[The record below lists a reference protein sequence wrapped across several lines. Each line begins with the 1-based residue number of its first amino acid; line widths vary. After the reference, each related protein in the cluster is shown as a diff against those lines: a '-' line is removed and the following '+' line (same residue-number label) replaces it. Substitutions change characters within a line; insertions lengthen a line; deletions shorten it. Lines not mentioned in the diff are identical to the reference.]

1 MRDFFKL
8 KKRILF
14 INILFFLP
22 MENKKHIVDS
32 IKKAFE
38 IIKENIEQK
47 PKSTKVIFD
56 KSTNPFEITFSMRG
70 FEVEGERF
78 SFEFIETALSKNVFL
93 VLNNGKGMTLDRIKM
108 EKILKYKDLY

>member
-1 MRDFFKL
+1 MKDK
-8 KKRILF
+8 
-14 INILFFLP
+14 N
-22 MENKKHIVDS
+22 HITDS
-32 IKKAFE
+32 IKRTFE
-38 IIKENIEQK
+38 IIKETLDVQQK

-56 KSTNPFEITFSMRG
+56 KSTNPFEVTFSLRG
-70 FEVEGERF
+70 FEIGGERF